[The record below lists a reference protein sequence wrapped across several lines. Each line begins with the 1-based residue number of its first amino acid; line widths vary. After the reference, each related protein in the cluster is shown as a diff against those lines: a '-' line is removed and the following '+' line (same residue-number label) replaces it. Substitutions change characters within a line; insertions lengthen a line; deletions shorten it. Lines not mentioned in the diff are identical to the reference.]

1 MAAELGERRGF
12 RSARVSRVVVTAG
25 AVRGFERCRRFLERE
40 DGRAAARAGALI
52 ERQFL
57 LVESAP
63 EIGRPLD
70 GHPELRELVIG
81 FGEAGY
87 VALYRY
93 VPVEGT
99 VFVLAFRHQKEA
111 GY

>member
-1 MAAELGERRGF
+1 M
-12 RSARVSRVVVTAG
+12 
-25 AVRGFERCRRFLERE
+25 
-40 DGRAAARAGALI
+40 
-52 ERQFL
+52 
-57 LVESAP
+57 
-63 EIGRPLD
+63 GRPLD
-70 GHPELRELVIG
+70 DQPELRELVIG

-93 VPVEGT
+93 VPSEQA